1 MPNGIP
7 THDTFWRVFRAL
19 DPEQFERLMGA
30 LRVIAPVLG
39 RSLPL
44 APVPAQG

>member
-1 MPNGIP
+1 
-7 THDTFWRVFRAL
+7 
-19 DPEQFERLMGA
+19 MGE

-44 APVPAQG
+44 ARAASARGGAASITEA